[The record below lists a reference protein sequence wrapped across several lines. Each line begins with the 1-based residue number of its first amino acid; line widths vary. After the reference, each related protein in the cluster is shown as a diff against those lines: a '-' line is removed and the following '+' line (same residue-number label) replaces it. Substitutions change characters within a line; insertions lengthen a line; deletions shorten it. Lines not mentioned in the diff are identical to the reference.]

1 MKAISIRHLTKYY
14 GKTVGIEAIDLS
26 VEDGEIFGF
35 IGQNGAGKSTTIKL
49 LLNLIYPTEGKAY
62 IFGEDV
68 FESSAFIK
76 REVGYV
82 PADVRFYPELS
93 ARSLLKLT
101 IEFSNGRNCMDIAE
115 LADQLELELDKPF
128 GELSTGNKKKV
139 AIAAALIT
147 RPRLIILDEPTAGLD
162 PLMQKKLFEL
172 LQNCNRSGATIFV
185 SSHNLNEIETYC
197 SRAAFIHEGKIVKL
211 RQLGDSRPTAKII
224 TIKAPA
230 LQKYVF
236 EKIGGKML
244 EVEPTYLKFSFQ
256 GELDELTSVI
266 TTLHPTDLLIENAS
280 LEDEFME
287 FYRNPP
293 VLESEMASRAKGEGD
308 LA

>member
-1 MKAISIRHLTKYY
+1 MRAISTRHLTKHY
-14 GKTVGIEAIDLS
+14 GKTVGIEALDLA
-26 VEDGEIFGF
+26 VEEGEIFGF

-49 LLNLIYPTEGKAY
+49 LLNMIFPSDGTAY
-62 IFGEDV
+62 IFGENV
-68 FESSAFIK
+68 TNCSIQLK
-76 REVGYV
+76 REIGYV

-93 ARSLLKLT
+93 ARELLKITTDFAKDKTCL
-101 IEFSNGRNCMDIAE
+101 DIAE
-115 LADQLELELDKPF
+115 LAEQLDLKLDCPF
-128 GELSTGNKKKV
+128 GTLSTGNKKKV
-139 AIAAALIT
+139 AIATALVT

-172 LQNCNRSGATIFV
+172 LHNCNRSGATIFV

-197 SRAAFIHEGKIVKL
+197 SSAAFIHEGKIVKL
-211 RQLGDSRPTAKII
+211 RQLGDSRPCAKIV

-244 EVEPTYLKFSFQ
+244 DVEPTYLKFSYQ
-256 GELDELTSVI
+256 GALDELTSVI
-266 TTLHPTDLLIENAS
+266 TTLHPTDLIIENAS

-293 VLESEMASRAKGEGD
+293 VLEDELKVHNANVISS
-308 LA
+308 